1 MSALFAPGLLLPHNR
16 LIPSLALPQGGKGD
30 GKDRFLKGK
39 LVTALKVMISL
50 GLMAYLFY
58 RFLSNPHDRN
68 ILLTTLTT
76 ANYGY
81 LLLAL
86 ALFVLAVVTNAV
98 KWYILLRA
106 QGIPV
111 PLSALTNYTFVGFF
125 FNNFLPANVGGDLMR
140 GFGLA
145 RYTARSAEAAVSV
158 IVDRIIGLMA
168 FMFTAMVAA
177 LLTVNIVPANPTGGD
192 KLAENLAQVEVIALL
207 GLVVITGGFVVMLSH
222 RLRLLFGRIFSVK
235 LLSPLAPLYFR
246 ISGAFG
252 AYRYQYGALLGAFA
266 VGVVTVLLTGLVD
279 LAIVAGLHGE
289 IAPIYIFL
297 LNPIIAVALIAPIS
311 IGGLGTGSVL
321 YVYFYGLVGVPETLA
336 FALSL
341 VKQAVVYGG
350 SLPGGVLWL
359 RAREQQGSG
368 AAGEQGRIKDRG
380 LRIEEDHPS
389 SIL

>member
-1 MSALFAPGLLLPHNR
+1 MYP
-16 LIPSLALPQGGKGD
+16 
-30 GKDRFLKGK
+30 KDNCLKAK
-39 LVTALKVMISL
+39 LMTALKVVISL
-50 GLMAYLFY
+50 GLMVYLFY
-58 RFLSNPHDRN
+58 RFLSNPADRDV
-68 ILLTTLTT
+68 LLTTLST

-86 ALFVLAVVTNAV
+86 GLFMLAVFTNAV

-111 PLSALTNYTFVGFF
+111 PLGALVNYTFVGFF
-125 FNNFLPANVGGDLMR
+125 FNNFLPANVGGDVMR

-177 LLTVNIVPANPTGGD
+177 LLAVNLVPAGPVGGGR
-192 KLAENLAQVEVIALL
+192 LAANLVQVETVAIA
-207 GLVVITGGFVVMLSH
+207 GLVVITGGLAVMLSY
-222 RLRLLFGRIFSVK
+222 RLRLMVGRIFAFK
-235 LLSPLAPLYFR
+235 ILSPLAPLYQR
-246 ISGAFG
+246 ISEAFG

-279 LAIVAGLHGE
+279 LAIVAGLHGQ

-321 YVYFYGLVGVPETLA
+321 YVYFYGLVGVPEPLA

-341 VKQAVVYGG
+341 VKQAVVYVG
-350 SLPGGVLWL
+350 SLPGGMLWL
-359 RAREQQGSG
+359 RAREDSRGAEEQGSRG
-368 AAGEQGRIKDRG
+368 GVRIEDRR
-380 LRIEEDHPS
+380 LRIED
-389 SIL
+389 

>member
-1 MSALFAPGLLLPHNR
+1 MKDKLITILKLL
-16 LIPSLALPQGGKGD
+16 
-30 GKDRFLKGK
+30 
-39 LVTALKVMISL
+39 ISL

-58 RFLSNPHDRN
+58 RFLSDPEDRT
-68 ILLTTLTT
+68 ILFATLTT

-86 ALFVLAVVTNAV
+86 ALFVLAVFTNAV

-111 PLSALTNYTFVGFF
+111 PLNALTNYTFVGFF
-125 FNNFLPANVGGDLMR
+125 FNNFLPANVGGDVMR

-158 IVDRIIGLMA
+158 VVDRVMGLLA
-168 FMFTAMVAA
+168 FMFTAAVAA
-177 LLTVNIVPANPTGGD
+177 LVAVNVLPTQQTALTQ
-192 KLAENLAQVEVIALL
+192 NLTQVEIIAMIGLLVIA
-207 GLVVITGGFVVMLSH
+207 GGFAVMLSF
-222 RLRLLFGRIFSVK
+222 RLRQWIGQLFGLNFLRP
-235 LLSPLAPLYFR
+235 LSPIYQRL
-246 ISGAFG
+246 SDAFG
-252 AYRYQYGALLGAFA
+252 AYRYQYGALLAAFA
-266 VGVVTVLLTGLVD
+266 IGVITVLLTGLVD
-279 LAIVAGLHGE
+279 LAIVAGLRGE

-297 LNPIIAVALIAPIS
+297 FNPIIAVLLIVPIS

-341 VKQAVVYGG
+341 VKQAVIYVG

-359 RAREQQGSG
+359 RNRESSGGAAVQGS
-368 AAGEQGRIKDRG
+368 RG
-380 LRIEEDHPS
+380 DIEVENLH
-389 SIL
+389 L